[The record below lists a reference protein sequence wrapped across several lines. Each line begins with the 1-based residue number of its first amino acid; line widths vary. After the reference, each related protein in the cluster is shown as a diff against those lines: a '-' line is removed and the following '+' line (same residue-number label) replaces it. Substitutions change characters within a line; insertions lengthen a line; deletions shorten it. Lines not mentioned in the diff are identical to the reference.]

1 MGNLRGLGFLPNAT
15 VSSPEIAAL
24 KGLLRDDGGIPI
36 IYKAVFPGK
45 VALGGV
51 PLDTTA
57 KNTFNFP
64 AFRPVFQP
72 IPSFARW
79 SYGRSNCGIQR
90 LKRCNWTPWCLGV
103 LTAGVFMKGTVK
115 DWWGELVNKKF
126 QAGLK
131 HLEYRFALYWSFLLG
146 EIERE
151 RERSRIGFLWK
162 IQHRLYWWSMFLF
175 VHRIIPLTI
184 SWHVGGCWKSCSSHA
199 DWSVMDVSLCRT
211 RREGFMVHIFPA
223 RNNITSQ
230 WTSIRTQCFKTQK
243 NETNKTCTK
252 IAKMFKSKFPP
263 KMMHERVCTYF
274 IPM

>member
-103 LTAGVFMKGTVK
+103 VTAGVFMKGTVK

-151 RERSRIGFLWK
+151 REIKDRISLKDPTQIVLMEHVFVCPSYHSSDDIMARGGMLK
-162 IQHRLYWWSMFLF
+162 I
-175 VHRIIPLTI
+175 
-184 SWHVGGCWKSCSSHA
+184 
-199 DWSVMDVSLCRT
+199 
-211 RREGFMVHIFPA
+211 
-223 RNNITSQ
+223 
-230 WTSIRTQCFKTQK
+230 
-243 NETNKTCTK
+243 
-252 IAKMFKSKFPP
+252 MFKS
-263 KMMHERVCTYF
+263 R
-274 IPM
+274 